1 VTRKILVL
9 RPSPEATAA
18 AARGLGLEPVSA
30 PLFTI
35 RSLAWQAPDPSGFD
49 AILLTSANAARH
61 GGPGLAPF
69 LALPC
74 QAVGEA
80 TAAAARAAGFSNVA
94 AGDGDGAAALA
105 ALAAAGHR
113 RIFHPC
119 GRDHI
124 ALEGVERRIIYA
136 AEAATELP
144 KAAVEAL
151 EAGALALVHSP
162 RAGALFAAL
171 VDQAGLDRG
180 TISIAAISPAATAAA
195 GGGWRSVA
203 AAAAPTDSAL
213 LELAADLCQNDGDGR
228 HGL

>member
-94 AGDGDGAAALA
+94 AGNSDGAAALA
-105 ALAAAGHR
+105 ALVAAGHR

-124 ALEGVERRIIYA
+124 ALEGVERRIVYA
-136 AEAATELP
+136 AEAVTELP
-144 KAAVEAL
+144 EAAAEAL
-151 EAGALALVHSP
+151 EAGALALLHSS

-180 TISIAAISPAATAAA
+180 TLSIAAISPAAAAAA
-195 GGGWRSVA
+195 GHGWRRLA
-203 AAAAPTDSAL
+203 AAAAPSDSAL
-213 LELAADLCQNDGDGR
+213 LELAADLCQNEGDGR